1 MNIDDLI
8 PLEELCRHYEVEMS
22 FFTGLNDYGLIQITT
37 IEKTYYLPKE
47 NIGLL
52 EKMIRM
58 HHELDINFEGIDAV
72 FNLLNKIDDLQNE
85 LTAVKNRL
93 RLYENGN

>member
-1 MNIDDLI
+1 MKIDNLI

-22 FFTGLNDYGLIQITT
+22 FFTGLNEYGLIQITT
-37 IEKTYYLPKE
+37 IEQTFYFPKDE
-47 NIGLL
+47 IDRL

-58 HHELDINFEGIDAV
+58 HHELEINFEGIDAV

-85 LTAVKNRL
+85 LSALKNRL
-93 RLYENGN
+93 MLYENGN